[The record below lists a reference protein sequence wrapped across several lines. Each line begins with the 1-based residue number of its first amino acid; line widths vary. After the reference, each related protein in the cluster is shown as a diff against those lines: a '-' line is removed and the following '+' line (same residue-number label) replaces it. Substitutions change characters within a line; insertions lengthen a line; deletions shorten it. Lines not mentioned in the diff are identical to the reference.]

1 MKRRTNAL
9 AEKCENVLA
18 SVLGLAIHTIGA
30 VHFNRRDPQQLFA
43 VCLFARL
50 VELASAC
57 KALLEKG
64 TLVGIP
70 VLLRSMFEAD
80 IDLRNMIKTP
90 GYSKRMYASFLEQKL
105 RLTRE
110 AASAK
115 PNPFLAAVRA
125 QRKPAEDLRDTQ
137 KELDELRAGGNGPID
152 IRCRAEFAG
161 VLDAYLSVYNMLC
174 LDTHNNIRSLEDWH
188 IEATSAKDYRVVL
201 FKQQKADLIHHL
213 TAIPGILLVQCKA
226 LADFLGTKDID
237 FAPYFSELKDM
248 QEHAK
253 KEA

>member
-1 MKRRTNAL
+1 MKRRTTAL
-9 AEKCENVLA
+9 ADNCENVLA
-18 SVLGLAIHTIGA
+18 SVLGLAIHTIES

-43 VCLFARL
+43 VCLLARL
-50 VELASAC
+50 IELATAC
-57 KALLEKG
+57 KALLEKDA
-64 TLVGIP
+64 LVGIP

-80 IDLRNMIKTP
+80 IDLRNMIKTTD
-90 GYSKRMYASFLEQKL
+90 YSKRMYASFLEQKL

-137 KELDELRAGGNGPID
+137 KELDGLKAGGNGPID

-188 IEATSAKDYRVVL
+188 IEATTPKDYHVVL
-201 FKQQKADLIHHL
+201 FKAQKSDLIHHL
-213 TAIPGILLVQCKA
+213 TAIPAILLIQCRA
-226 LADFLGTKDID
+226 VAEFLGTKDVD
-237 FAPYFSELKDM
+237 FAPYFTELKDM
-248 QEHAK
+248 QEQAK
-253 KEA
+253 REA